1 MPRASLL
8 VCCGVPE
15 SVAVTVTFAVAAA
28 VGVPE
33 IVPELLR
40 FRPAGKLPVVT
51 VQVIAPDPPVA
62 CKVVEYALL
71 TMPVGTEVVV
81 IASSGLMV
89 MPSGCVAESAVGAES
104 ATFTVNVDA
113 PAVVGVPEIFPAA
126 SARPAGRDPEA
137 TLQVSVPAPPVA
149 ASVAL

>member
-1 MPRASLL
+1 MKLD
-8 VCCGVPE
+8 
-15 SVAVTVTFAVAAA
+15 VAAV

-33 IVPELLR
+33 IVPELLN

-51 VQVIAPDPPVA
+51 LQVMVPVPPVA
-62 CKVVEYALL
+62 CSVVEYALL
-71 TMPVGTEVVV
+71 SIPVGRVVV
-81 IASSGLMV
+81 EITSRGLTVMSS
-89 MPSGCVAESAVGAES
+89 CWVADIGVGAES

-113 PAVVGVPEIFPAA
+113 PAAVGVPEILPEA
-126 SARPAGRDPEA
+126 SVRPAGNDPEA